1 LPPLIGLVG
10 KANVGKSTFFSAAT
24 LKPVEIAEYPFT
36 TVEANKGVAYLRT
49 PCVCREL
56 GVKDNPVNSIC
67 VDGVRLLPVELV
79 DCPGLIRGAHKGRG
93 LGNRFLDEVRRA
105 DALIVLCDAA
115 GMTDD
120 DGRPAPPGSHDPID
134 DVRMFEEEFDLW
146 LMSLIKKDWDRMAK
160 RAESAKE
167 EITRHLEVRLSGL
180 KITREHISEAIER
193 VGLDPY
199 KAKSWSDDELF
210 DFIGELRKVSK
221 PMIVAANKADRD
233 EALENIERLR
243 GAGYRVV
250 PTSAEAELALRR
262 AASVGVVRYT
272 PGDPDFEVLNPEA
285 LTKRQRRALKII
297 REKVLER
304 WGTTGVQQT
313 LNDAFFQLLDMIPVY
328 PVEDAERYTD
338 HHGRVLPDCYLVKR
352 GTTTKE
358 LAALIHTEL
367 AESFIYAIDAKTK
380 RRLGEDHILKGGDII
395 KIVAAKARR
404 A

>member
-1 LPPLIGLVG
+1 
-10 KANVGKSTFFSAAT
+10 
-24 LKPVEIAEYPFT
+24 
-36 TVEANKGVAYLRT
+36 
-49 PCVCREL
+49 
-56 GVKDNPVNSIC
+56 
-67 VDGVRLLPVELV
+67 
-79 DCPGLIRGAHKGRG
+79 
-93 LGNRFLDEVRRA
+93 
-105 DALIVLCDAA
+105 
-115 GMTDD
+115 
-120 DGRPAPPGSHDPID
+120 
-134 DVRMFEEEFDLW
+134 
-146 LMSLIKKDWDRMAK
+146 
-160 RAESAKE
+160 
-167 EITRHLEVRLSGL
+167 VRLSGL